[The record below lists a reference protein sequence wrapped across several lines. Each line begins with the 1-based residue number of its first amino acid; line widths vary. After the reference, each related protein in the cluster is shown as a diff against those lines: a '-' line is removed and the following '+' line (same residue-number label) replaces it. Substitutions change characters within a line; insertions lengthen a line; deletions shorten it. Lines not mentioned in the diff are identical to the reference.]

1 MTMNT
6 TTNRNSL
13 DPRPHRAVTQR
24 IVMRAVLLLA
34 LLAAT
39 VALTQ
44 CQMVSDKLTGV
55 QASVFKRKN
64 DCIKHCQ
71 KDMKDAERDEK
82 KKHKDL
88 ERACGGNSACL
99 SEEKARHEAAV
110 EAIEAAYRD
119 CINNCHSQGG
129 DDGDGHGHGHDD

>member
-1 MTMNT
+1 MNT
-6 TTNRNSL
+6 ATTRNSL
-13 DPRPHRAVTQR
+13 DPRPRRAASQR

-34 LLAAT
+34 LAAST

-44 CQMVSDKLTGV
+44 CQMVGDKLTGV

-64 DCIKHCQ
+64 DCIKDCQ
-71 KDMKDAERDEK
+71 KDQKEAVKNEK

-88 ERACGGNSACL
+88 ERACGGNAGCL
-99 SEEKARHEAAV
+99 SEEKARYEAALQ
-110 EAIEAAYRD
+110 AIDAAYRD

-129 DDGDGHGHGHDD
+129 DDGHGHGHDDD

>member
-1 MTMNT
+1 MNT
-6 TTNRNSL
+6 ATTRNSL
-13 DPRPHRAVTQR
+13 DPRPHRAATQR

-34 LLAAT
+34 LAAST

-64 DCIKHCQ
+64 DCIKDCAAA
-71 KDMKDAERDEK
+71 KREAEKNEK
-82 KKHKDL
+82 KLNKDL
-88 ERACGGNSACL
+88 ERACGGNAACL
-99 SEEKARHEAAV
+99 SEEKARHEAALA
-110 EAIEAAYRD
+110 AIDAAYRN

-129 DDGDGHGHGHDD
+129 DDGHGHDD